1 MTIIEAINKIDMLKG
16 NTYGQ
21 DEKVVW
27 LDRLDR
33 MVKLQILDT
42 HQGADGVTFTGYD
55 KDADLN
61 TVLLIPAPYDEVYL
75 RWLEAQIDYHNGEYD
90 KYNNSIEMF
99 NTIWN
104 SFQNDYN
111 RTHMP
116 LGKKMK
122 YFGEPAT
129 KQYQAANSV
138 AKVTIEEV

>member
-75 RWLEAQIDYHNGEYD
+75 RWLEAQIDYHNGEID
-90 KYNNSIEMF
+90 KYNAAITMF
-99 NTIWN
+99 NTAYEGYEKY
-104 SFQNDYN
+104 YN

-116 LGKKMK
+116 IARGSR
-122 YFGEPAT
+122 F
-129 KQYQAANSV
+129 V
-138 AKVTIEEV
+138 F